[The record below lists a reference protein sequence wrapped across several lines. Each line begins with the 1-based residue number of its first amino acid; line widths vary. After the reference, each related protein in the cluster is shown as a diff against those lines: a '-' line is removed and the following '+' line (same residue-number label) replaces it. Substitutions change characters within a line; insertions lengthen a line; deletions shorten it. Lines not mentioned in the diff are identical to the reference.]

1 MRCTVLIRGFA
12 LARIAGAPCSPGRST
27 SPSACGACL
36 LANPPPARTN
46 QDTQS
51 ARLPAPISISPIG
64 KGLGSSTPLAE
75 RRLRWK
81 FRMRCL
87 RVGEKIQRSAI
98 GRAQVRDRMENYR
111 ARFSPAFGMEAE
123 EYQRRSCLCPA
134 GSGSGRRSINGLWDQ
149 PELAVEIIF
158 QRRSEV
164 GEAEGISTHHQ
175 LRRFDAL
182 AP

>member
-1 MRCTVLIRGFA
+1 MIRGFA

-64 KGLGSSTPLAE
+64 KGLCSSTPLAE

-87 RVGEKIQRSAI
+87 RVCEKSLAKRNWQSSGPRSHGELPCSLLSRLRNGS
-98 GRAQVRDRMENYR
+98 RR
-111 ARFSPAFGMEAE
+111 
-123 EYQRRSCLCPA
+123 YQRRSCLCPA
-134 GSGSGRRSINGLWDQ
+134 GSGSGDRSTGLWDQ
-149 PELAVEIIF
+149 PDLAVEIIF